1 APIKGDPV
9 VKAKAEKH
17 AGFELNYVSFQ
28 WDLEKMAE
36 QQANNPAAANK
47 EKFIEYM
54 KTIVGEGQNIWFGT
68 DGKQNLSVT
77 AKDFTKAKTLR
88 DDDVKGGKTLGDEAA
103 YKDVRKQAPP
113 ETTVLAL
120 IDVPIYAETIAN
132 AMKPIFEGAGLPF
145 SIPKPDVKG
154 KTSYMAFS

>member
-1 APIKGDPV
+1 PAGVTVTVFEDPAKGNEAMLKMYQAMKGGGTFGAAPIKGDPV

-36 QQANNPAAANK
+36 QQANNPPAPNK

-77 AKDFTKAKTLR
+77 AKDFTEAKKLI
-88 DDDVKGGKTLGDEAA
+88 DDYLKGGKTLGDEAA

-120 IDVPIYAETIAN
+120 IDVPI
-132 AMKPIFEGAGLPF
+132 
-145 SIPKPDVKG
+145 
-154 KTSYMAFS
+154 